1 MNKQKWI
8 GYALSQGFEA
18 FEIYQ
23 MLEQEKSV
31 SWFEGQMDSFV
42 TSHVL
47 GTSLRGTVNGKLAN
61 FSVEDPSDSGMEK
74 VIAAMKAQAEAIS
87 SEETAIIRQPE
98 KTEEVDSLKKWVR
111 PSNEQIRNALDLLEK
126 KIKAY
131 DPRIVQV
138 SGVHWQEIT
147 TKREIVN
154 SNGMSVE
161 DGGYAQVLFAGAAAA
176 ENGSV
181 KNAFKVK
188 VIEDLGAFDMDGYV
202 DELCGE
208 ILKKLGASSL
218 RSGQYPI
225 ILEKN
230 AMTNL
235 FTAFTG
241 LFSGDL
247 ISKGISPLKDSMG
260 KTVFSGK
267 VTVIDDPR
275 LQDAITVS
283 NYDDEGCP
291 TRSKKLVDAG
301 VFTTIAFDSKSA
313 LKMGAESTGNGFR
326 RSYKSPVSVAPKNC
340 YIVPGEKDLDEL
352 CASMGEGLVITNLM
366 GLHAGIDFVT
376 TNFSLQCEGYW
387 VKEGKRDRSVSLIT
401 MAANFLELMKSVE
414 EVGSD
419 LEWETGSVACPSIW
433 FRSCAISGE

>member
-8 GYALSQGFEA
+8 EYALSQGFEA

-31 SWFEGQMDSFV
+31 SWYEGQMDSFV

-74 VIAAMKAQAEAIS
+74 IVAAMKTQAEAIS
-87 SEETAIIRQPE
+87 SDETAVIRKPE
-98 KTEEVDSLKKWVR
+98 KTEEVKSLKNWVR
-111 PSNEQIRNALDLLEK
+111 PSNEQIRDVLDTLEK
-126 KIKAY
+126 KIRSY

-138 SGVHWQEIT
+138 AGIHWQEVT

-154 SNGMSVE
+154 SNGLSVE

-176 ENGSV
+176 ENGTV
-181 KNAFKVK
+181 KNAYKVE
-188 VIEDLGAFDMDGYV
+188 VVEDLGSFDLDGYV
-202 DELCGE
+202 EKLCGE
-208 ILKKLGASSL
+208 ILKKLGASSI
-218 RSGQYPI
+218 RSGQYPV
-225 ILEKN
+225 ILEKD

-247 ISKGISPLKDSMG
+247 ISKGISPLKDSLG
-260 KTVFSGK
+260 KTVFSEK
-267 VTVIDDPR
+267 ITVIDDPK

-291 TRSKKLVDAG
+291 TRSKKLVDSG
-301 VFTTIAFDSKSA
+301 VFTTIAYDSKSA
-313 LKMGAESTGNGFR
+313 LKMGTESTGNGFR
-326 RSYKSPVSVAPKNC
+326 RSYTSPVSVSPKNC
-340 YIVPGEKDLDEL
+340 YIVPGKKDLDEL
-352 CASMGEGLVITNLM
+352 CASMGEGLVITTLM

-387 VKEGKRDRSVSLIT
+387 VREGRRDRSVSLIT

-419 LEWETGSVACPSIW
+419 LEWKTGSIACPSIR